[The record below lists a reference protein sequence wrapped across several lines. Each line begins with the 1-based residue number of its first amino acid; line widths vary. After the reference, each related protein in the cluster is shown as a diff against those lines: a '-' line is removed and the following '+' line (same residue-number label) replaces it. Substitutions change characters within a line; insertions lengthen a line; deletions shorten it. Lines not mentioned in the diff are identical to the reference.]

1 MFVLI
6 LNLYLLLH
14 KPPLSATVQGAILVA
29 LLGEGTNT
37 DVFNSR
43 RTNFNA
49 HRNPTEGQTVWVVQ
63 LIKPSP

>member
-6 LNLYLLLH
+6 LNLYLLQH
-14 KPPLSATVQGAILVA
+14 KPPLSAQAQGAILVA
-29 LLGEGTNT
+29 SLGEGTNT
-37 DVFNSR
+37 DLFNSR

-49 HRNPTEGQTVWVVQ
+49 HENPTEGQTVWAVQ